1 MPIGLG
7 DYKPTSLIGSLYKI
21 ITKVLPLRLKP
32 LLSKIFDETQSTF
45 VGGRQIQRLADD
57 TIILMEPNFKN
68 IVTLKS
74 IYNGLK
80 LLRVLR

>member
-32 LLSKIFDETQSTF
+32 LLSKIIDETQSAF
-45 VGGRQIQRLADD
+45 VGGRKILDTMVVVNEAIHEAKVQKKPLLICKADFEKEC
-57 TIILMEPNFKN
+57 L
-68 IVTLKS
+68 
-74 IYNGLK
+74 
-80 LLRVLR
+80 